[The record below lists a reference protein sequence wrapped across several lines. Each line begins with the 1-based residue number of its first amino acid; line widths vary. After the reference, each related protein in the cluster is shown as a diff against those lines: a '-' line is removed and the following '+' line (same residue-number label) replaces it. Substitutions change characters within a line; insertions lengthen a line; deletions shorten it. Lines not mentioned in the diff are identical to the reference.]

1 MPVIAR
7 FAPSP
12 TGQVHIGNIRT
23 AIFNWLFARHEKG
36 QFLLRIE
43 DTDLERSTREA
54 IDTLLEC
61 MNWLGLDYDG
71 DIMYQTKQ
79 LPVHLA
85 AAERLA
91 QAGHAYRLDPG
102 DAKSPLYFRIPYH
115 CSDFPFVRDAGE
127 AKIELAAGSA
137 VEISRSGL
145 VFRTL
150 GAKGKVAENQ
160 YCLAGFLDLTVLD
173 PAGQVLFRLDES
185 NLPQILG
192 VVEPVTI
199 QNAAALCFRRREVFY
214 HDLVKGDLSKPLDS
228 MRDFIVIR
236 SDGSPVFHLANVC
249 DDITQGVTHIVRG
262 DDHVENTYRHLFL
275 FQLLGAQIPVYAHLP
290 MIVNAQ
296 GKPYSKRDG
305 DAFVGDYREKGF
317 LAEALFN
324 YLSLL
329 GWSPGDNREKMS
341 RAEIV
346 EAFHIEKAQ
355 RSPAQLDPVKL
366 ASMNG
371 LYLADLPDAD
381 FAALVKSFADR
392 RGWFAGVDPDL
403 FRRTAALMHSRTKIL
418 TDVESW
424 GYFFSADF
432 TPDPKAVRK
441 NLSAPGIW
449 EALSEL
455 RARMEK
461 MEDGAFTAGAAEA
474 LLRALEEERG
484 MKQFALNQ
492 PLRVVVTG
500 TAVGAGIYETVELL
514 GRNETCSRILRA
526 ETSWRHEA

>member
-43 DTDLERSTREA
+43 DTDLERSTRQA

-71 DIMYQTKQ
+71 EIMYQTKQ

-85 AAERLA
+85 AAERFV
-91 QAGHAYRLDPG
+91 QAGHAYRMNPG
-102 DAKSPLYFRIPYH
+102 DPKSPLFFRIPYH

-127 AKIELAAGSA
+127 AKIELAPDSA

-145 VFRTL
+145 VFRTV

-160 YCLAGFLDLTVLD
+160 YCLAGFQDLAVLNA
-173 PAGQVLFRLDES
+173 AGEELFRLTGD
-185 NLPQILG
+185 NLPGILNA
-192 VVEPVTI
+192 VEPLTVE
-199 QNAAALCFRRREVFY
+199 NAALLRFRRREVFY

-228 MRDFIVIR
+228 MRDFIIIR

-275 FQLLGAQIPVYAHLP
+275 FQLLGAGIPVYAHLP

-317 LAEALFN
+317 LPEALFN

-355 RSPAQLDPVKL
+355 RSPAQLDPAKL
-366 ASMNG
+366 ANMNG
-371 LYLADLPDAD
+371 LYLADLPEDTFADLVKD
-381 FAALVKSFADR
+381 FAGR
-392 RGWFAGVDPDL
+392 RGWFPNADAAL
-403 FRRTAALMHSRTKIL
+403 FRRVAALMHSRTKVL
-418 TDVESW
+418 TDVEAW
-424 GYFFSADF
+424 GYFFSPDF

-441 NLSAPGIW
+441 NLSSPDIW
-449 EALSEL
+449 SALSEL
-455 RARMEK
+455 RDRLGK
-461 MEDGAFTAGAAEA
+461 MEEGSFNAPAVES
-474 LLRALEEERG
+474 LLRAFEQERG

-514 GRNETCSRILRA
+514 GRDETCARILRA
-526 ETSWRHEA
+526 ETTWQREV